1 MSERSVNLV
10 GLDFGTTTSSA
21 VVATAQLAHDA
32 VTGRSQLSQLSESYR
47 SEMVFTPMRGDGLD
61 LEQLESY
68 LQAWLATTRCEDIF
82 GGGALL
88 TGLTAQKANAA
99 ALIHLIE
106 RRLGAALI
114 ATAEDPCFE
123 SWLAFMGSCADL
135 SRNYPDTP
143 LINVD
148 IGGGTTNLALGR
160 NGEVLRTG
168 SLFVGAR
175 HVQVEPGTYRIVKL
189 SRYATQLFDNLG
201 IGKGPGDSLASEE
214 VERILDF
221 YLMLLEAAITG
232 DREPFQDPIAR
243 LHEQSDRKSVV

>member
-21 VVATAQLAHDA
+21 VVATAQLAYDA

-68 LQAWLATTRCEDIF
+68 LQAWLATTRREDIF

-143 LINVD
+143 MINLD

-168 SLFVGAR
+168 CLFVGAR

-221 YLMLLEAAITG
+221 YLMLLEAAVAG
-232 DREPFQDPIAR
+232 RAPPNGRSAR
-243 LHEQSDRKSVV
+243 